1 MCKKK
6 ILKINS
12 SSFPRCYDYNDD
24 ENADVNDDDCS
35 KSHDLPYNLGCYNQL
50 NFRKNNE
57 LNKLPYLKDF
67 RKIQFWHS
75 LLKFQKTMLFY
86 PCEEYDLPDLPPCEY
101 RG

>member
-24 ENADVNDDDCS
+24 ENDDDCS

-50 NFRKNNE
+50 NCHKHNE
-57 LNKLPYLKDF
+57 LNKLPYWWVFNKMYEF
-67 RKIQFWHS
+67 FTF
-75 LLKFQKTMLFY
+75 FQSEF
-86 PCEEYDLPDLPPCEY
+86 
-101 RG
+101 